1 MQQWTDGQWVV
12 FFVTI
17 AAGLAAMGLAWR
29 VRSAVLG
36 WTAPAPMRYAEHPS
50 TPRPSI
56 VMTERR
62 ELASSRPMMLADYI
76 VPPMWHD
83 MPIAGPGRELPI
95 IVGEWSDPMAADY
108 SSHGVGAL
116 RDLLEVDADPALKT
130 SAELAAEEAAWINA
144 YADLSALMPQTDRA
158 RAEMNTAIEPM
169 MRRARR
175 WLYAAGE
182 GSPGRR
188 GLTEWRIGTPTG
200 EYPAVDRQYMIAR
213 ALLVS

>member
-1 MQQWTDGQWVV
+1 MMQHWTTGQWVV

-36 WTAPAPMRYAEHPS
+36 WTAPAPMRYAAHTS

-56 VMTERR
+56 VMAERR
-62 ELASSRPMMLADYI
+62 ELASSRPILRYDTG
-76 VPPMWHD
+76 
-83 MPIAGPGRELPI
+83 AGFITTDRLTPI
-95 IVGEWSDPMAADY
+95 IVGQWSDPMAADY

-130 SAELAAEEAAWINA
+130 SAELAAEEHAWIHA
-144 YADLSALMPQTDRA
+144 YDDLSTLMPETVRA
-158 RAEMNTAIEPM
+158 AEAMRVAIEPA

-175 WLYAAGE
+175 WLIAAGE
-182 GSPGRR
+182 GGAGRR
-188 GLTEWRIGTPTG
+188 GLTEWRIGTQTG
-200 EYPAVDRQYMIAR
+200 EYPAVDRQYMTAR